1 MSATRARAART
12 SDGLSESDR
21 GAIRAWLW
29 SRAATAVVVT
39 VAGTLFGSGDVAP
52 GWVDRWRQW
61 DVVHYQAIAA
71 GGYQQGG
78 PTPYAAFFPGLPL
91 VLRLL
96 SEVGIGL
103 TAAGL
108 LVSLVAGAAAVVA
121 LGRLASLDGPG
132 AAGERAVLLLV
143 LSPAA
148 VFLAAGY
155 TEALFLGLSLPAW
168 LAARRGR
175 WWTAGLLAA
184 GASSVRVTGIFLAVA
199 LVVEWVAGGG
209 TVRRTDGAAGRR
221 PDGLVALSL
230 PFLPPLAFS
239 AYLKATQSD
248 WLAWVDAQK
257 LGWGRSFTDPLSAW
271 NRTVD
276 AAFGSSQPLG
286 FRVMFQAEIVAL
298 LVGVALTVWL
308 LWRRRWGE
316 SVYVGL
322 QVTALGTSTFYFS
335 VPRATLLWWPLW
347 ILLARASLRRPWVL
361 TAYLA
366 VVAPLSV
373 LWAAAFVTGR
383 WAG

>member
-1 MSATRARAART
+1 MSAPRTRATRV
-12 SDGLSESDR
+12 SDGLPEMGR
-21 GAIRAWLW
+21 GAVLVWLW
-29 SRAATAVVVT
+29 SRVATAVVVT
-39 VAGTLFGSGDVAP
+39 VAGTLFVSGDAAP
-52 GWVDRWRQW
+52 GWFDRWRQW

-71 GGYQQGG
+71 GGYQQPG

-96 SEVGIGL
+96 SEAGIGL

-108 LVSLVAGAAAVVA
+108 LVSLVAGTVAVVA
-121 LGRLASLDGPG
+121 LARLAALDGP
-132 AAGERAVLLLV
+132 AQAGDRAVLLLV

-155 TEALFLGLSLPAW
+155 TEALFLALSLPAW

-175 WWTAGLLAA
+175 WWTAGVLAA
-184 GASSVRVTGIFLAVA
+184 GASSVRVTGLFLAVA
-199 LVVEWVAGGG
+199 LVVEWFAGGG
-209 TVRRTDGAAGRR
+209 AGGRR
-221 PDGLVALSL
+221 PGDVPALSL

-239 AYLKATQSD
+239 AYLEATQGDS
-248 WLAWVDAQK
+248 LAWVDAQK
-257 LGWGRSFTDPLSAW
+257 LGWGRSFTDPVSAW

-276 AAFGSSQPLG
+276 AAFGTGQPLA

-298 LVGVALTVWL
+298 LVGLALTVWL
-308 LWRRRWGE
+308 LWRQRWGE
-316 SVYVGL
+316 GVYVGL
-322 QVTALGTSTFYFS
+322 QVVALGTSTWFFS

-361 TAYLA
+361 SAYLA
-366 VVAPLSV
+366 VVAPLCV